1 MRVGEVSF
9 VSQTP
14 QHGLRLPPA
23 HREQVILIALGNC
36 HSPSTPCLCPA
47 IAKHSGTNCPRVALS
62 LIVPLPRT
70 VVYRRRLRTYTVTAP
85 VAKTAPAPIRAI
97 NPSGGPSSG
106 SGAGGGGTDVGV
118 GSGAAVGVGVAVG
131 GSVVGVAVGSVVG
144 VAVGSVVGV
153 AVVGVAVGSVVGVVG
168 GSVVGVA
175 VGSVVGVAVGSGVG
189 VGVGSGVGVAV
200 GSGVGVGVGS
210 GVGVGVGGGPTLM
223 LESPSTASSALF
235 TSRSIPE
242 KE

>member
-14 QHGLRLPPA
+14 QHGLRQPPA

-47 IAKHSGTNCPRVALS
+47 IAKHSETNCPRVALS

-70 VVYRRRLRTYTVTAP
+70 VVYRRRLRTYTMTAP
-85 VAKTAPAPIRAI
+85 VAKTAPAPIRAS

-106 SGAGGGGTDVGV
+106 SGAGGGGGGTDVGV

-131 GSVVGVAVGSVVG
+131 GSVVGVAVGSGVG
-144 VAVGSVVGV
+144 VA
-153 AVVGVAVGSVVGVVG
+153 VG

-175 VGSVVGVAVGSGVG
+175 
-189 VGVGSGVGVAV
+189 VGSGVGVAV
-200 GSGVGVGVGS
+200 GSGVGVAVGS
-210 GVGVGVGGGPTLM
+210 G
-223 LESPSTASSALF
+223 SAL
-235 TSRSIPE
+235 P
-242 KE
+242 